1 MKRFESFDGGDRR
14 AMQGCGLSDCQVNAI
29 CAKKVKDDF
38 DVFVDADTCAAKSVG
53 KDMCKANTDAKPRVT
68 VDPEEVLA
76 R

>member
-1 MKRFESFDGGDRR
+1 
-14 AMQGCGLSDCQVNAI
+14 MQGCGLSDCQVSISAPR
-29 CAKKVKDDF
+29 KVKDDF

-53 KDMCKANTDAKPRVT
+53 KKRHRRQTRVT